1 MLQPKDKDWLNGY
14 KNKKQQQQKKT
25 NKVIERE
32 TYTTK
37 ITLSIKDLIQIWRRN
52 QKLYRQ
58 TKAKRIQNHQTSSST
73 NAKGSSL
80 DRKHRKDLEKQT
92 QNNKVNGN
100 GIIFIN
106 NNLKCKWVQCSNQK
120 TKAGWMDTKTKP
132 LYMLC
137 TRDPPQN
144 GDTYRLKV
152 KGWKNISHPN
162 RDQKKAGVP
171 ILISDKIDFILFLFF
186 FNLKSFI

>member
-1 MLQPKDKDWLNGY
+1 M
-14 KNKKQQQQKKT
+14 KNT
-25 NKVIERE
+25 LPNKA
-32 TYTTK
+32 
-37 ITLSIKDLIQIWRRN
+37 LIQTWWRN

-80 DRKHRKDLEKQT
+80 DRKHRKGLEKQT

-132 LYMLC
+132 LYILS
-137 TRDPPQN
+137 TRDSPQTKGHIGTMCVLGTESEGLEKDISCKWGPKYN
-144 GDTYRLKV
+144 RSCSTY
-152 KGWKNISHPN
+152 I
-162 RDQKKAGVP
+162 
-171 ILISDKIDFILFLFF
+171 I
-186 FNLKSFI
+186 